1 MRNIFPENMIR
12 YRDVHF
18 GMSLFFYL
26 IGIFGR
32 EFVTITIG
40 LSCSGKGRI
49 FIILQ
54 ICFDKTMKVYYN
66 EKIN

>member
-26 IGIFGR
+26 IWNFWPGICNNNHWIVLLR
-32 EFVTITIG
+32 ERKNFHNFTD
-40 LSCSGKGRI
+40 L
-49 FIILQ
+49 F
-54 ICFDKTMKVYYN
+54 
-66 EKIN
+66 